1 MQFTRR
7 TAAQLLVATPFSL
20 QAQERIDRHNLVSR
34 HNVVLTAM
42 DPTCPLTV
50 GNGEFAFNADVT
62 GLQTL
67 ASHYEAKGVPLCTQS
82 QWGWHAFPNT
92 TGKTASDFQFTQFEV
107 EGRKVPYAS
116 SGKGQEPLYNYLRDN
131 PHRLHLGR
139 IALVRQNGNP
149 IAPADI
155 RNVRQQLDLWT
166 GILTSHFLLDNTE
179 LHVETCCD
187 PETDCVAWRVN
198 TKGAFAVE
206 LSFPYGSAGMSAADW
221 TKPNSHTSKLDG
233 QTIARRLDQDTYLAT
248 SNGVKQTGEHTFRLP
263 LEGTVTFTKA
273 TPGSKTVAAVFDACR
288 AHWARF
294 WNSGAAVEMPDHPEL
309 ERRTILSQYLT
320 AIQCAGSLPPQETG
334 LTCNSWNGK
343 FHLEMHWWHAA
354 HFALWNR
361 PALLQRS
368 MAWYQSI
375 LPSAIAKAKSQGYQ
389 GARWPKMTATDGFDS
404 PSPIGPFLIWQ
415 QPHVLHFAEM
425 LFQLQPEA
433 LQMYSN
439 LVFATADFMASY
451 AVQHGDEYWLGP
463 PVIPAQENH
472 PPKETWNPTYELEYW
487 HEGLRIAAL
496 WRTRLKLPVPQRWVM
511 VQKGLAKLPV
521 RDGVYLA
528 HANCPETFTERNR
541 DHPSMLLAL
550 GMMPGS
556 KVDQETMRRTLALV
570 RKTWKWEQ
578 TWGWDF
584 GATAMTAVRLGDPA
598 AAFEILLMDT
608 PKNKWL
614 LNGHTPQRANLP
626 CYLPSNGALLAAI
639 AMMAAAGYIRS
650 EGMKRL
656 L

>member
-1 MQFTRR
+1 ML
-7 TAAQLLVATPFSL
+7 AAAPFAL
-20 QAQERIDRHNLVSR
+20 QGQNRIDRKAVVSR
-34 HNVVLTAM
+34 HNVVLTAV

-67 ASHYEAKGVPLCTQS
+67 AAHYEAKGVPLCTQS

-92 TGKTASDFQFTQFEV
+92 TGKTAADFQFSEFEV

-116 SGKGQEPLYNYLRDN
+116 SNKGQEPLYNYLRDN

-139 IALVRQNGNP
+139 VALVRKNGKA
-149 IAPADI
+149 IEPADLSAI
-155 RNVRQQLDLWT
+155 RQELELWT
-166 GILTSHFLLDNTE
+166 GTLHSRFVLDRFE
-179 LHVETCCD
+179 VQVETVAQPALD
-187 PETDCVAWRVN
+187 GFAWRVT
-198 TKGAFAVE
+198 TKGPFTVE
-206 LSFPYGSAGMSAADW
+206 ITFPYGSPGMSAADW
-221 TKPNSHTSKLDG
+221 SKPEKHSSTLEG
-233 QTIARRLDQDTYLAT
+233 TIIRRQLDQDVYFVAG
-248 SNGVKQTGEHTFRLP
+248 SFQQTGPHRFSLP
-263 LEGTVTFTKA
+263 LEGSLTFAKVPKRGLVPAIAFTTAKE
-273 TPGSKTVAAVFDACR
+273 
-288 AHWARF
+288 HWENF
-294 WNSGAAVEMPDHPEL
+294 WSTGAAVGMPEHPEL
-309 ERRTILSQYLT
+309 ERRTVLSQYLT

-361 PALLQRS
+361 PTLLERS

-425 LFQLQPEA
+425 LYQLDPAA
-433 LQMYSN
+433 LSKYSG

-451 AVQHGDEYWLGP
+451 AVKHGDEYWLGP

-487 HEGLRIAAL
+487 HEGLRIASL
-496 WRTRLKLPVPQRWVM
+496 WRTRLKQPVPQKWSA
-511 VQKGLAKLPV
+511 VQQGLAALPV
-521 RDGVYLA
+521 KDGVYLA
-528 HANCPETFTERNR
+528 HANCPQTYTERNR

-550 GMMPGS
+550 SMTPGT
-556 KVDQETMRRTLALV
+556 KVDKETMRRTLALV
-570 RKTWKWEQ
+570 RKSWKWDQ

-584 GATAMTAVRLGDPA
+584 GATAMTAVRLGDSR
-598 AAFEILLMDT
+598 AAFEILMMDT
-608 PKNKWL
+608 PKNKWIA
-614 LNGHTPQRANLP
+614 NGHTPQRANLP
-626 CYLPSNGALLAAI
+626 CYLPSNGALLAAV
-639 AMMAAAGYIRS
+639 AMMANASYVSS
-650 EGMKRL
+650 EGMKQL